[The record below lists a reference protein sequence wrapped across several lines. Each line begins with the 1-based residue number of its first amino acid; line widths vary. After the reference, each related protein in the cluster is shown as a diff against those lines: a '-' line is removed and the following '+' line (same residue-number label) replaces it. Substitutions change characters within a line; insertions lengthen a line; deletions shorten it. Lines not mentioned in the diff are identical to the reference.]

1 MSNHSM
7 RAMGLLGVVQTTD
20 DGDRTFPVI
29 VGTDCGENIA
39 VLIFATRE
47 AAMESCN
54 RLAAFLLNESEHP
67 DSVLKTSIQMDA
79 GL

>member
-20 DGDRTFPVI
+20 DRTFPVI
-29 VGTDCGENIA
+29 VGTGCGENIA